1 MERSDFHKSSIFI
14 IYYYSFAK
22 GVENLDSLRNSGK
35 VIDSS
40 DQKIVRSTEKIIPEI
55 FHKVSPYRKQT
66 ESPGTLL
73 NNRPADGRDDAAG
86 SAKKQAGVIH
96 IKERYFTM
104 LKKDLILRN
113 PLRMMGHENDDILE
127 SGQFGAV
134 LARAGVGKTAFLV
147 QLSLNA
153 LLRGKNVLHISLTDP
168 VNKVS
173 LWYKEV
179 FNLIAEQY
187 QVQQI
192 NQLWES
198 VLPHRFIMTF
208 RVEGFSVP
216 KLQERL
222 ADLTE
227 QNIFKP
233 QMIIVDGFPFD
244 ESVHQSLSEFKELV
258 GEQGMHSWFTVRTHR
273 HEAPEADGTP
283 LQLAHVS
290 DLFEIALQLLPVGK
304 EIHVKALKGGD
315 SFSKHLDLRLDPS
328 TMLLTNQS

>member
-1 MERSDFHKSSIFI
+1 
-14 IYYYSFAK
+14 
-22 GVENLDSLRNSGK
+22 LDSPRNSGK
-35 VIDSS
+35 LIDSS
-40 DQKIVRSTEKIIPEI
+40 VGKIVRSTEQA
-55 FHKVSPYRKQT
+55 VSR
-66 ESPGTLL
+66 G
-73 NNRPADGRDDAAG
+73 DAAG
-86 SAKKQAGVIH
+86 STKGPAGVIY

-113 PLRMMGHENDDILE
+113 PLRVMGHENDDILE

-153 LLRGKNVLHISLTDP
+153 LLRRKNVLHISLTDP

-187 QVQQI
+187 QVHQI
-192 NQLWES
+192 NQLWDS

-227 QNIFKP
+227 QNIFTP

-244 ESVHQSLSEFKELV
+244 DAVEPSLREFKNMVAL
-258 GEQGMHSWFTVRTHR
+258 QGMHAWFTVRTHR
-273 HEAPEADGTP
+273 HQEPEADGTP

-290 DLFEIALQLLPVGK
+290 DLFEVAIQLLPEGK

-315 SFSKHLDLRLDPS
+315 SFSKQLDLRLDPS

>member
-1 MERSDFHKSSIFI
+1 
-14 IYYYSFAK
+14 
-22 GVENLDSLRNSGK
+22 
-35 VIDSS
+35 
-40 DQKIVRSTEKIIPEI
+40 
-55 FHKVSPYRKQT
+55 
-66 ESPGTLL
+66 
-73 NNRPADGRDDAAG
+73 
-86 SAKKQAGVIH
+86 
-96 IKERYFTM
+96 M

-113 PLRMMGHENDDILE
+113 PLRMMGHENEDILG

-153 LLRGKNVLHISLTDP
+153 LLRGKKVLHISLTDP

-187 QVQQI
+187 QVDQI
-192 NQLWES
+192 NQLWDS

-227 QNIFKP
+227 QNIFTP
-233 QMIIVDGFPFD
+233 QMIIVDGYPFD
-244 ESVHQSLSEFKELV
+244 ESVQATLGEFKNLIED
-258 GEQGMHSWFTVRTHR
+258 QGIHAWFTVRTHR

-283 LQLAHVS
+283 QQLAHVS
-290 DLFEIALQLLPVGK
+290 DLFEIAIQLLPEGK
-304 EIHVKALKGGD
+304 EVHVKALKGGD
-315 SFSKHLDLRLDPS
+315 SFSRQLDLKLDPS
-328 TMLLTNQS
+328 TMLLT

>member
-1 MERSDFHKSSIFI
+1 M
-14 IYYYSFAK
+14 
-22 GVENLDSLRNSGK
+22 
-35 VIDSS
+35 DSS
-40 DQKIVRSTEKIIPEI
+40 QNTEEIVDSVDREVIHSTGDNRTETLAPAFSNQIPDEKPVTSFKSRSTAD
-55 FHKVSPYRKQT
+55 R
-66 ESPGTLL
+66 PGV
-73 NNRPADGRDDAAG
+73 DGPL
-86 SAKKQAGVIH
+86 AKKTGVIY

-104 LKKDLILRN
+104 LKNDLILRN
-113 PLRMMGHENDDILE
+113 PLRVIGKENDDILDA
-127 SGQFGAV
+127 GQFGAV

-187 QVQQI
+187 QAHQI
-192 NQLWES
+192 SQLWES

-227 QNIFKP
+227 QNIFTP

-244 ESVHQSLSEFKELV
+244 ESVHQSLKEFKSLV
-258 GEQGMHSWFTVRTHR
+258 AEQGMHSWFTVRTHR
-273 HEAPEADGTP
+273 HETPDADGMP

-290 DLFEIALQLLPVGK
+290 DLFEIAIQLLPVGK

-328 TMLLTNQS
+328 TMLLTSQS